1 MRLAPPKLRPAR
13 SKSQWSASRRVV
25 CGTAQSAR
33 LEGVLDPGGSHLG
46 RSGSSAGDQV
56 CDAKGRSAPRRAM
69 EVHKVIEPE
78 TTCTPR
84 SESVVACG
92 PWLRCCARMKCG
104 EHVWRTQA
112 GARAADLRHSSALAF
127 VSNRN
132 NFQIETNSNRARA
145 DRRAAAALGAEP
157 VRSASA
163 RIAKHLRRHRA
174 SAAVDA
180 ISRSVFRLRLDD
192 FVNFHARAARRP
204 HFVAIVS

>member
-112 GARAADLRHSSALAF
+112 GARAADLRHSSVL
-127 VSNRN
+127 SLS
-132 NFQIETNSNRARA
+132 FQIETTFKSKPTQIAQGPTGAPPPRLVLSLCAQLARA
-145 DRRAAAALGAEP
+145 SQNTCDGIVLAPQWTRSVALS
-157 VRSASA
+157 SASGSMT
-163 RIAKHLRRHRA
+163 L
-174 SAAVDA
+174 
-180 ISRSVFRLRLDD
+180 
-192 FVNFHARAARRP
+192 
-204 HFVAIVS
+204 